1 MSRAPEDAIE
11 EAPAPAP
18 PTTGRL
24 LTAALALG
32 VVPSVLA
39 LALGVLIAASVEE
52 TVGDLT
58 RDLTVTTG
66 SPLYVGALSSLT
78 VMVWTAG
85 AAVALATAW
94 PARRAG
100 PLARL
105 LLMLGVVG
113 GGGAGGGPGRGQ
125 GGPPAKARR
134 PRAAA
139 RLLLM
144 LGVLGL
150 ALAVDDQFM
159 VHDGTLQKAGIP
171 GEAALAAYAAWLLAT
186 VLLHRDLLRHRPE
199 TGVLALAAAVLAA
212 SLVVDLVVEWTGF
225 DTYDSA
231 RILVEDGLKL
241 IGAAVWGVG
250 LGALARAVQRLELV
264 R

>member
-1 MSRAPEDAIE
+1 MSRAPGDAIE
-11 EAPAPAP
+11 GEPAPAP
-18 PTTGRL
+18 PTSGRL
-24 LTAALALG
+24 LAAALTLG

-105 LLMLGVVG
+105 LLMLGV
-113 GGGAGGGPGRGQ
+113 
-125 GGPPAKARR
+125 
-134 PRAAA
+134 
-139 RLLLM
+139 
-144 LGVLGL
+144 LGL

-171 GEAALAAYAAWLLAT
+171 GETALAAYAVWLLAT
-186 VLLHRDLLRHRPE
+186 VLLHRDLLRRRPE
-199 TGVLALAAAVLAA
+199 TGVLALAGVILAA

-250 LGALARAVQRLELV
+250 LGALARAVQRLELG

>member
-1 MSRAPEDAIE
+1 MSRAPDSTAGGR
-11 EAPAPAP
+11 APAP
-18 PTTGRL
+18 PSTRRLMTT
-24 LTAALALG
+24 ALVLG
-32 VVPSVLA
+32 VLPAVLA

-52 TVGDLT
+52 TMGDLT

-94 PARRAG
+94 PARRTG
-100 PLARL
+100 PL
-105 LLMLGVVG
+105 
-113 GGGAGGGPGRGQ
+113 
-125 GGPPAKARR
+125 
-134 PRAAA
+134 A

-150 ALAVDDQFM
+150 AFAVDDQFM

-171 GEAALAAYAAWLLAT
+171 GDAALVAYAMWAAAT
-186 VLLHRDLLRHRPE
+186 VLLHRDLLRRRPE
-199 TGVLALAAAVLAA
+199 AGVLALAVAILAA

-231 RILVEDGLKL
+231 RILLEDGLKL

-250 LGALARAVQRLELV
+250 LGALARAVQREDPRV
-264 R
+264 STHVDAGIHAP